1 MLPAASSIQSTNR
14 FDIAY
19 YFANSIGLTAP
30 HVHITL
36 QKLASFRLGLEWREN
51 SPQSAVFSYK
61 T

>member
-1 MLPAASSIQSTNR
+1 MLPAGSSIQSTNR

-36 QKLASFRLGLEWREN
+36 QQLASFRLGLEWREY
-51 SPQSAVFSYK
+51 SPQSAVFR
-61 T
+61 